1 MTDTFLADI
10 VAGLART
17 PKTLPSMYFYN
28 KAGSKLFQTI
38 MQLPEYY
45 LTKSE
50 YEILDT
56 QSAAIYKD
64 FNPQNTFEIVE
75 FGAGDGSKTK
85 LLLQEFLKKTND
97 FVYSP
102 IDISKSALKGLVK
115 SYEEAIP
122 TLNMN
127 PINNDYFSAL
137 DSLRDNNTTKLV
149 LFMGSNIGN
158 FKDEGEIDFLKKMR
172 ANISE
177 GDHALIGFD
186 LKKDPQIIRDAYNDK
201 SGVTREFNLNLLKR
215 INEELGANF
224 DISSFSH
231 YPTYNPITGDATS
244 YLISMKDQQV
254 SIGDRV
260 FEFKYAEPIFME
272 ISKKY
277 SEDNIAELA
286 ERTGFEIVNN
296 YYDCKHYFVDSL
308 WRAIE

>member
-10 VAGLART
+10 LAGLIRS

-50 YEILDT
+50 FEILDT
-56 QSAAIYKD
+56 QSADIYKD
-64 FNPQNTFEIVE
+64 FNPSNRFEIVE

-85 LLLQEFLKKTND
+85 LLLKEILTHTEE

-102 IDISKSALKGLVK
+102 IDISKSALKGLDK
-115 SYEEAIP
+115 SYKVELP
-122 TLNMN
+122 KLNMN
-127 PINNDYFSAL
+127 PINADYFSAL
-137 DSLRDNNTTKLV
+137 DGLKSKSTTKLV

-158 FKDEGEIDFLKKMR
+158 FKDDGELDFLKSMR
-172 ANISE
+172 ANISV

-186 LKKDPQIIRDAYNDK
+186 LKKDPRVILDAYNDK

-215 INEELGANF
+215 INAELGADF
-224 DISSFSH
+224 DIPSFEH
-231 YPTYNPITGDATS
+231 YPTYNPITGEATS
-244 YLISMKDQQV
+244 YLISLKDQNV
-254 SIGDRV
+254 RIDNKLFH
-260 FEFKYAEPIFME
+260 FEYGEPIFTE

-277 SEDNIAELA
+277 SDSDISKLA
-286 ERTGFEIVNN
+286 LSTGFEIVNN

-308 WRAIE
+308 WRAV

>member
-1 MTDTFLADI
+1 MTDNFLADI
-10 VAGLART
+10 VAGLTRL

-28 KAGSKLFQTI
+28 EAGSKLFQTI

-56 QSAAIYKD
+56 QSTAIYND
-64 FNPQNTFEIVE
+64 FNPKKTFEIVE

-85 LLLQEFLKKTND
+85 LLLQEFLRHTSD
-97 FVYSP
+97 FIYSP
-102 IDISKSALKGLVK
+102 IDISKSALEGLAK
-115 SYEEAIP
+115 SYEQLIP

-137 DSLRDNNTTKLV
+137 DELKSKNTTKLV
-149 LFMGSNIGN
+149 LFMGSNVGN
-158 FKDEGEIDFLKKMR
+158 FKDNNEVEFLKKMR
-172 ANISE
+172 GNIAI

-186 LKKDPQIIRDAYNDK
+186 LKKDPRIILDAYNDK
-201 SGVTREFNLNLLKR
+201 SGVTREFNLNLLRR
-215 INEELGANF
+215 INSELDADF
-224 DISSFSH
+224 DIPSFTH
-231 YPTYNPITGDATS
+231 YPTYNPITGEATS

-254 SIGDRV
+254 RIADHV
-260 FEFKYAEPIFME
+260 IDFKYGEPIFTE

-277 SEDNIAELA
+277 SDDDIAKLA
-286 ERTGFEIVNN
+286 VSTGFEIVNN

-308 WRAIE
+308 WRAR